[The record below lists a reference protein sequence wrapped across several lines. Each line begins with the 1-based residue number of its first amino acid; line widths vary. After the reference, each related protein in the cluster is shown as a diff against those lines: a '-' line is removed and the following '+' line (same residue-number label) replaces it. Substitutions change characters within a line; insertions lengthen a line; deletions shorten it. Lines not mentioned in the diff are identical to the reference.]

1 MKKCPYCGREYP
13 DTETRCPLDGEELPG
28 GEAASVLT
36 VPPLLNPPLPHKVWT
51 ERELRIAELL
61 LVCLTAFGAYI
72 ISSFHAV
79 IWDHYYTTGYRSAY
93 SWFNSG
99 FDEATTMGLLW
110 YVLLRRGKCF
120 ADLGLKW
127 SGKDIGWSVL
137 LFLGSCLAFKVV
149 YGVFYYSGL
158 TPESHKEAD
167 TRVGQIVFGGTIYGA
182 TILFQFLNPFFEE
195 LIVRAYV
202 MTEIR
207 FLTNSTYKAIVVSTL
222 LQTSYHFY
230 QGGAMALAESA
241 SFLVFSIFYAKTNRI
256 APVILA
262 HMYMDVGATLWHAA
276 QLGH

>member
-1 MKKCPYCGREYP
+1 MVGPTVLRQ
-13 DTETRCPLDGEELPG
+13 LPG
-28 GEAASVLT
+28 LQ
-36 VPPLLNPPLPHKVWT
+36 
-51 ERELRIAELL
+51 
-61 LVCLTAFGAYI
+61 
-72 ISSFHAV
+72 
-79 IWDHYYTTGYRSAY
+79 
-93 SWFNSG
+93 SG
-99 FDEATTMGLLW
+99 LW
-110 YVLLRRGKCF
+110 
-120 ADLGLKW
+120 W
-127 SGKDIGWSVL
+127 
-137 LFLGSCLAFKVV
+137 
-149 YGVFYYSGL
+149 L